1 MPQTSASQFPPSPFP
16 IAVPHHHRRSPSQ
29 SLLPPLPSCPPPP
42 SPPPPQLAP
51 PSPPAPLPATPP
63 STVAALAPALAPVL
77 ASALYLQLYHLY
89 RHQQHTPYSRF
100 HERNLS
106 HGSRFGIVL
115 PSSPSRHPAEPSPRS
130 LARLSS
136 LAWLGVRRGSALQ
149 LARLLARLSRAAWLG
164 SAWQPARLSARL
176 STAAGS
182 AIGVAQHSSRLGY
195 RRGLA

>member
-63 STVAALAPALAPVL
+63 LSPPSPPALAPALA
-77 ASALYLQLYHLY
+77 SELYLQIYHLY

-176 STAAGS
+176 SMAAGS